1 MSQPQTT
8 PGRVVPYAA
17 VATDASV
24 RAALDAVFFS
34 SSHTKTFA
42 DDAARLAFR
51 ERWLGRYLQH
61 FPDCCF
67 VAIDVDGQAV
77 GYICGSLQDPAR
89 DPRFA
94 DQPHFAHFAD
104 LTPAFPAQL
113 HVNLAQ
119 AARGRGIGRLLIEAL
134 AAHASAAG
142 AAGIHAISSR
152 GARNLGFY
160 AANGFTEA
168 GSASIGDKELVFL
181 GRSLR

>member
-1 MSQPQTT
+1 MNRSTGTLTT
-8 PGRVVPYAA
+8 IVPYGA
-17 VATDASV
+17 VAMDASIQ
-24 RAALDAVFFS
+24 AALDGVFFS
-34 SSHTKTFA
+34 SSHTKAFA
-42 DDAARLAFR
+42 NDAARIAFR
-51 ERWLGRYLQH
+51 ERWLGRFLDH

-67 VAIDVDGQAV
+67 VAIDTDGSAV

-94 DQPHFAHFAD
+94 DQPHFSHFAA

-142 AAGIHAISSR
+142 APGIHAISSR

-168 GSASIGDKELVFL
+168 GSASIGGKELVFL